1 MDTFCKFLS
10 DDLFCLLKQILSNLG
25 FASSTTDSDEALD
38 LKRVKRNFDFGGR
51 HLVTHPS
58 YTIRHE
64 YPGPL
69 ITYDG
74 EERCEPRLI
83 RFSDLNRS
91 TLDLIFKAYKEENDE
106 MNEEELDMEEH
117 CEEKK
122 KRSTE
127 CKDPCKKKPRCK
139 VKFQEKRNS
148 RCQTTFPRDEDCFEE
163 YSEDASEQKEG
174 FNKKLLY
181 FIKTLFPK
189 RKCLSQSRLSGGKEE
204 SSGFDESPPTKEEIK
219 ELDNCA
225 KAFYEDY
232 ILSIKNLPSW
242 ESLKPAA
249 KLRFQWKALTGED
262 LKETPYENFSADFT
276 RSFREAFPAAS
287 DSRLRIKRKN
297 TWYRMDRCQRLPFIL
312 QALLYQVAI
321 GALDPEDH
329 CAVRE
334 LFHKLR

>member
-10 DDLFCLLKQILSNLG
+10 DDLFCLLKQIFSNLG
-25 FASSTTDSDEALD
+25 LGSSTTDSDEALD
-38 LKRVKRNFDFGGR
+38 LKRVTRNVDIGGG
-51 HLVTHPS
+51 HLVTRPS

-74 EERCEPRLI
+74 EARCEPRFI
-83 RFSDLNRS
+83 RFSDLNQS
-91 TLDLIFKAYKEENDE
+91 TLDLIFKDCKEEEDE
-106 MNEEELDMEEH
+106 IEEEDLDMEEH

-122 KRSTE
+122 KRCTE
-127 CKDPCKKKPRCK
+127 YKDSCKKKPRCK
-139 VKFQEKRNS
+139 VNFKGKRNS
-148 RCQTTFPRDEDCFEE
+148 GCQTTFPIDKDCFVEC
-163 YSEDASEQKEG
+163 SEDDLDQKGG

-181 FIKTLFPK
+181 FLKSLFPK
-189 RKCLSQSRLSGGKEE
+189 RKLNQSRLSGGEEE
-204 SSGFDESPPTKEEIK
+204 SSGFDESPPTEEELK

-225 KAFYEDY
+225 KALYENY
-232 ILSIKNLPSW
+232 ISSIKNLPSW

-249 KLRFQWKALTGED
+249 KLGFQWRALTGEE
-262 LKETPYENFSADFT
+262 LKETPYENFCADFT
-276 RSFREAFPAAS
+276 KSFREAFPSAT
-287 DSRLRIKRKN
+287 DSRLRAMRKN
-297 TWYRMDRCQRLPFIL
+297 TWGRMDSCQRLPFIL

-321 GALDPEDH
+321 GAIDPDDH